1 MGVMAGGC
9 MVGPNY
15 VRPGVEQPAGFKSQ
29 PANTLAPFVA
39 REWWQLYRD
48 PELSQLIATAS
59 VSNQTLRQA
68 VARVDEARALA
79 RVAGSFL
86 YPSISLDPSFVRQ
99 GTSPNRDSMVTGQR
113 VGKSVTFNEWLV
125 ASDLTYEIDIWGRVR
140 RSYESA
146 QAQAAASADDLAV
159 IKLTVATDVAQFY
172 YTLRSLDA
180 QEQILGQS
188 VASFREQVRILSV
201 QLKNGLVSPL
211 VLAQAQSQLQAT
223 LAQQRDVER
232 ARTDQE
238 HVLAILCGAAAPSFA
253 VAANPLYQASP
264 PAVPPGLPAQLLL
277 RRPDVAETE
286 QNMAAVNAQIGIAI
300 ADFYPRFNLTGAAGF
315 ESADASIIFN
325 WQSRIWSIAP
335 NFSFPIFQG
344 GRLWANLEATE
355 ARYRQA
361 VAAYVN
367 QVLTAYADVENA
379 LTDLHA
385 FFDEVGTLRQAVS
398 ASQAYL
404 HFAQVQYEQGLVDYL
419 IVIDAERT
427 FLANQLSLTQTV
439 NLEMA
444 ASIHLIKA
452 LGGGWNPE

>member
-253 VAANPLYQASP
+253 VAANQATP